1 MKIFFLCLL
10 FLWVA
15 PAAETHA
22 ETPFER
28 ELQSFVGE
36 KDTYIGRRFK
46 TRFPSLY
53 SRLVSIC
60 CLKDGG
66 KVSEVRWYPRP
77 AGGGGDYP
85 CRAVFHSRKEKI
97 VRVELFGPGCGR

>member
-10 FLWVA
+10 LLWMTPTVEA
-15 PAAETHA
+15 RA
-22 ETPFER
+22 ETPFEH

-36 KDTYIGRRFK
+36 KDTSIGRRFK

-77 AGGGGDYP
+77 AGGGDSP
-85 CRAVFHSRKEKI
+85 CRAVFHSREEKI
-97 VRVELFGPGCGR
+97 VRVELFGQGCGR

>member
-1 MKIFFLCLL
+1 MKIFFLCLPL
-10 FLWVA
+10 LWMTPMVEA
-15 PAAETHA
+15 RA
-22 ETPFER
+22 ETPFEH

-46 TRFPSLY
+46 ARFPSLY

-85 CRAVFHSRKEKI
+85 CRAVFQSREGKI
-97 VRVELFGPGCGR
+97 VRVDLFGQGCGR